1 MSKLVFAAADV
12 RRIVEHSIS
21 APEQGKIADYSKANA
36 KNGFKAEMKTPTEPT
51 VVLVHDQGV
60 YLMSN
65 GTPRDTV
72 KRTSPNGKVEL
83 DSSFCAYAEGCNPEK
98 DKDDWYDNARDLVGG
113 DDFGEYLPWAKTI
126 KEMLDQG
133 ATHIVVNYGASRLSV
148 VGKYPKG
155 KQPKAERVAWTEE
168 ALLKHLQKTMKRK
181 MVAFYPAE
189 NRISMFAAPYSAALQ
204 QQVEKKTPGV
214 VIFNSA
220 SLVDVITCIG
230 KYLKADA
237 EKKNSAKAA

>member
-12 RRIVEHSIS
+12 RRIVEHSIN
-21 APEQGKIADYSKANA
+21 APEQGKIADYSKAND
-36 KNGFKAEMKTPTEPT
+36 KNGFNPDMKVPTEPT
-51 VVLVHDQGV
+51 VALVHDQGV

-65 GTPRDTV
+65 GTPRDTI

-83 DSSFCAYAEGCNPEK
+83 DSSFVAYAEGCNPDK
-98 DKDDWYDNARDLVGG
+98 DKDDWYDNARCLVGG

-155 KQPKAERVAWTEE
+155 KQTARVAWTKE

-189 NRISMFAAPYSAALQ
+189 NRISMFASPYSPALQ
-204 QQVEKKTPGV
+204 LQIEKKSPGV

-220 SLVDVITCIG
+220 SLVDVVTCIG
-230 KYLKADA
+230 KYIKADA
-237 EKKNSAKAA
+237 EKKKATAAA